1 MFGKDVLPP
10 VSVAM
15 ATYNGERY
23 LEEQLDSILSQ
34 TLPPMEIVVC
44 DDSSS
49 DNTVSI
55 LEKYSKKFNV
65 RYVVNESQLGLTA
78 NFKKAVSLVAGSG
91 YIALSD
97 QDDIWLPRKLELSAL
112 KLKNIDDNIHP
123 SLVYSDLIFVD
134 KTGAVLNQSFRN
146 ELGQDGYVH
155 CLKTL
160 LFGNFVNGCTVL
172 MNQKMKVLFDTIP
185 DHVELNHDAWITLI
199 AFTFG
204 KVDVVQESLMKY
216 RKHDSNAAVLTTL
229 RKMNRYDKIRS
240 ELASIWKPQPS
251 YLFEQLILVQKFY
264 DTFESSFSVD
274 DRRLIERFLSLKNR
288 SYLEKKILLR
298 WFFKGQW
305 ISSKSRI

>member
-10 VSVAM
+10 ISVAM

-55 LEKYSKKFNV
+55 LEKYSKKFNF
-65 RYVVNESQLGLTA
+65 RYEVNERQLGLTA

-134 KTGAVLNQSFRN
+134 KDGEVLNQSFRN
-146 ELGQDGYVH
+146 ELGQDGYLH

-172 MNQKMKVLFDTIP
+172 MNQRMKVLFDTIP

-298 WFFKGQW
+298 RFFKGQW